1 MRHGRL
7 KPNIFLKPENDPS
20 LSFQNVD
27 VVNKSKLASHKTAY
41 TIDTQAHMHAYG
53 YTHTHRSLNG

>member
-41 TIDTQAHMHAYG
+41 TIDTHFDPVHCKFLSIMK
-53 YTHTHRSLNG
+53 